1 MEKKTR
7 IDEIEYW
14 VSDDGKKQGSESLV
28 KYYEEAL
35 LHSRL
40 SKEMKQMRVLDIPE
54 TGSLWTFIAN
64 KEQLN
69 YVKGEHRNCYPSA
82 DLLKIGDWFTVSTYR
97 DEDGDIEER
106 VYSLRYVLDRVKKF
120 IEDVEE
126 ITVEGMY

>member
-1 MEKKTR
+1 MERKTR
-7 IDEIEYW
+7 IGEIEYW
-14 VSDDGKKQGSESLV
+14 VSDDGKQQGSESLV

-35 LHSRL
+35 LHSRI
-40 SKEMKQMRVLDIPE
+40 SKEMKQMKVLDIPE

-69 YVKGEHRNCYPSA
+69 YVKGEHHNCYPSA
-82 DLLKIGDWFTVSTYR
+82 ELLKVGDWFTVFKYW
-97 DEDGDIEER
+97 DDDGDQRER
-106 VYSLRYVLDRVKKF
+106 IYSLRYVLDRVKKF